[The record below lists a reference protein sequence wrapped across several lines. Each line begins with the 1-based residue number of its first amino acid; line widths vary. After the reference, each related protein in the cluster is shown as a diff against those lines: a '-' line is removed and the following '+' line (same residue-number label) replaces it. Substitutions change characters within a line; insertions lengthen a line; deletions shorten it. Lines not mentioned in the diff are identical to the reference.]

1 MAVWIAIILGTIQ
14 GITEFL
20 PLSSSGHLLLIE
32 NLLNAPSSQFF
43 NLLMHLATLIAVV
56 LFFWKDIIFTIKN
69 PFSKQSLCLIIST
82 FCTVAIAYA
91 ISFIPGIFEGLIL
104 GPSFIVTSLILILS
118 EIVSIKRNKNL
129 RSKIYN
135 CKQKYLKNNRSD
147 HSAQLKQMVQ
157 KNSTIKTKTKTLR
170 GDISASNAFVVGLI
184 QGLAVLPGISRS
196 GSTISTLKFMGVK
209 NNNATTY
216 SFLLSVPIIIGGIVL
231 EFFKN
236 PSATQNIGIIPC
248 LVGFAFAFVFG
259 LFSLVILN
267 KLIKNNKWWVFA
279 PYLLILGVLVT
290 IWQYV

>member
-69 PFSKQSLCLIIST
+69 AFSKQSLCLIIST

-170 GDISASNAFVVGLI
+170 GDISASNAF
-184 QGLAVLPGISRS
+184 S
-196 GSTISTLKFMGVK
+196 GVIYT
-209 NNNATTY
+209 
-216 SFLLSVPIIIGGIVL
+216 SFLP
-231 EFFKN
+231 
-236 PSATQNIGIIPC
+236 
-248 LVGFAFAFVFG
+248 LV
-259 LFSLVILN
+259 
-267 KLIKNNKWWVFA
+267 
-279 PYLLILGVLVT
+279 
-290 IWQYV
+290 